1 MIIEISGSE
10 SVYFSPFGGHFVLC
24 KLQGKKLKIQLG
36 NRFFRIQH
44 ASIMLKVLF
53 HTFTQNTPWCLLE
66 AFFSE
71 IGLNYNR
78 GFRGWVIEWRLSSS
92 IWIASI
98 NKKVRSFELLNDI
111 NEWHHSKR
119 PDNNTGNI
127 NVKTV
132 VLSLVW
138 RWHHLNVENSKHSF
152 VVFSY

>member
-36 NRFFRIQH
+36 NRFFSNSACFNYAKSPVPHIYPKYTL
-44 ASIMLKVLF
+44 MLTGGL
-53 HTFTQNTPWCLLE
+53 
-66 AFFSE
+66 FSE
-71 IGLNYNR
+71 IRLNYNR

-98 NKKVRSFELLNDI
+98 NNKVRSFELLNDI

-152 VVFSY
+152 VVFWY